1 MRTSNAIKEKQTYS
15 EIMNTNKTI
24 TIIYKHLNFKNDGK
38 GKAKLFKSLAHSLRI
53 SPTNKNRI
61 KQTKILEWDENL
73 AHTNLI
79 YSPLLGTKALRLNT
93 LTEEQK
99 VQIQNSF
106 IIKVND
112 EQNLKDKCSESLD
125 ALRKYKAKIN
135 KWYNSLTG
143 GSDSL
148 KGFLLKIINEKE
160 AIDVRHMMDVL
171 GQFEFARKNQK
182 TATFEKY
189 LELHNHSIK
198 NRSDISRSKIIVQE
212 AFFKIPKRN
221 GVEVSTTDL
230 ITNIHLFYKNNFPDY
245 PIKLI
250 VFHGDEIGHHPHIF
264 VDARNRR
271 TGKYDL
277 LTAQKN
283 FVNDN
288 IDKLK
293 SEYPDAEPLD
303 FSKREYLTKKLQ
315 AQYFQSLFYQHTNLM
330 LDKYNIQAKKLE
342 KTIEH
347 NARMAVIE
355 EDAKK
360 PKIERAA
367 SFWNK
372 QIIDLTEKLNNQRG
386 GHRTLLNEKIKLENQ
401 IKERISERTILDEL
415 ISLKNEKLNSFRT
428 QFEEF
433 ALSVSDF
440 VLTFFKDLSRDEVN
454 KRKEKAQSSY
464 EILERK
470 LDADELIEKLANNLN
485 AKNASTLRSVKNTS

>member
-1 MRTSNAIKEKQTYS
+1 
-15 EIMNTNKTI
+15 MNPKKTI
-24 TIIYKHLNFKNDGK
+24 TIIYKHLNFQNDGN

-53 SPTNKNRI
+53 SPTKENKI
-61 KQTKILEWDENL
+61 KQTKVLEWNENL

-99 VQIQNSF
+99 IQIQNSF
-106 IIKVND
+106 IVKVND
-112 EQNLKDKCSESLD
+112 EQNLKDKSSESLET
-125 ALRKYKAKIN
+125 LRKYKAKIN
-135 KWYNSLTG
+135 KWYNSLAG
-143 GSDSL
+143 GPDSL
-148 KGFLLKIINEKE
+148 KGFLLRVVNEKE
-160 AIDVRHMMDVL
+160 VIDVKSTIDVL
-171 GQFEFARKNQK
+171 SQFEFARKNQK

-198 NRSDISRSKIIVQE
+198 NRPDISRSKIIVQE

-230 ITNIHLFYKNNFPDY
+230 IANIHLFYKNNFPDY

-264 VDARNRR
+264 VDAKNRR

-277 LTAQKN
+277 LAAQKR

-288 IDKLK
+288 IHKLK

-315 AQYFQSLFYQHTNLM
+315 AQYFQSLFYQHSNVM

-342 KTIEH
+342 KTREN
-347 NARMAVIE
+347 NARMAMIE
-355 EDAKK
+355 ADAKK

-372 QIIDLTEKLNNQRG
+372 QIIDLTEKLNDQRG
-386 GHRTLLNEKIKLENQ
+386 GHRILLNEKLKLESQ
-401 IKERISERTILDEL
+401 IKERISEKTILDEL
-415 ISLKNEKLNSFRT
+415 ISLKIEKLNSFRT

-433 ALSVSDF
+433 ASSISDF

-470 LDADELIEKLANNLN
+470 LDADELIEKLANSLD
-485 AKNASTLRSVKNTS
+485 AKNASTLRSMKNTS